1 MLRKKQSRKFL
12 EGWGFKHPEGIL
24 VSEEEAAFDEMMEDI
39 VGEGRSRRE
48 EREEM
53 IEEEG
58 RAEEVKI
65 ERKTPQSS
73 LRDIRRKKVAAPR
86 KKD

>member
-1 MLRKKQSRKFL
+1 
-12 EGWGFKHPEGIL
+12 
-24 VSEEEAAFDEMMEDI
+24 
-39 VGEGRSRRE
+39 
-48 EREEM
+48 M